1 VQQDG
6 YHVASPF
13 RNSYLISFLLDL
25 TATIQED
32 TGCIKEKQIA
42 GCEKKTPTMRA
53 NLSLELKSK
62 LPRSRLRS
70 TSLYRARLFYG
81 SMGFAFQ

>member
-32 TGCIKEKQIA
+32 TGLHQGKTNCRMREENADDARKSVSGA
-42 GCEKKTPTMRA
+42 KK
-53 NLSLELKSK
+53 
-62 LPRSRLRS
+62 
-70 TSLYRARLFYG
+70 
-81 SMGFAFQ
+81 